1 MSKTERFE
9 ITIPVKE
16 ASKWAAKTFYF
27 SWAFVGLLLGWGM
40 YLLSSSWIGADKAH
54 SVIIRAF
61 EVVVGLAI
69 GVAYVYV
76 PYLYALARAQGQTIL
91 INEDGCGFPPLFF
104 GIGSPQWLPWSEIK
118 TLEMKRGAL
127 GEPVLLLRGPRQK
140 QAVPLPAVTVQ
151 DMEQLLLSVE
161 AWAPRT
167 VWSSEVHEFRDR
179 LQREN
184 LGEEGFSHTQM
195 FEDELGKRFS
205 APTFV
210 PLEPGRQL
218 RSSTLKVLRQL
229 AFGGFAAVYLAED
242 SINGT
247 VVLKESVVPD
257 SQNNALRDKARE
269 MFAREALT
277 LRSLNHP
284 GIARV
289 YDYFVE
295 DERSY
300 IVMEHV
306 DGINMRQLVA
316 QQGVQSEARVIAWA
330 TDVSEI
336 LTYLHEQSPPVVH
349 RDVTPDNLVLTN
361 LGEVKLI
368 DFGAS
373 NQYLGTATGTLVG
386 KHAYMPPE
394 QIRGKSKP
402 ASDVFALGATMHYWL
417 TGVEPEPLSTSHP
430 VRVKP
435 DVSAEMDALVA
446 AATQM
451 DIEKRIRSA
460 TALREELRRLVSLRK
475 PTKALK

>member
-1 MSKTERFE
+1 MSTTDRFE

-16 ASKWAAKTFYF
+16 VSKRAAKTFYF
-27 SWAFVGLLLGWGM
+27 SWAFLGIAMAWGL
-40 YLLSSSWIGADKAH
+40 YLVASSFTGADKANLWMIRLVEI
-54 SVIIRAF
+54 VI
-61 EVVVGLAI
+61 GLLI
-69 GVAYVYV
+69 GVFYVYV
-76 PYLYALARAQGQTIL
+76 PYLYALSRAQGQSIL
-91 INEDGCGFPPLFF
+91 INEDGCGFPPLFL
-104 GIGSPQWLPWSEIK
+104 GIGSPQWVPWSEIK
-118 TLEMKRGAL
+118 TVEMKRGAL
-127 GEPVLLLRGPRQK
+127 GDPVLLLKGPYQK
-140 QAVPLPAVTVQ
+140 QSVPLSAVNKQ
-151 DMEQLLLSVE
+151 DMEQLLLAVE
-161 AWAPRT
+161 AWAPT
-167 VWSSEVHEFRDR
+167 AVWSSEVHDFRDH
-179 LQREN
+179 LQLGN
-184 LGEEGFSHTQM
+184 LGVEGFSHTQM

-229 AFGGFAAVYLAED
+229 GFGGFAAVYLAED
-242 SINGT
+242 SVNGT

-257 SQNNALRDKARE
+257 SQNEALRDKARE

-277 LRSLNHP
+277 LRGLNHP

-295 DERSY
+295 DDRSY

-316 QQGVQSEARVIAWA
+316 QQGVQSEARVISWA
-330 TDVSEI
+330 QDITEI
-336 LTYLHEQSPPVVH
+336 LGYLHEQSPPVVH

-394 QIRGKSKP
+394 QIRGKTEP
-402 ASDVFALGATMHYWL
+402 ASDIFALGATMHFWL

-430 VRVKP
+430 ATVKP
-435 DVSAEMDALVA
+435 GISPEIDALVVA
-446 AATQM
+446 LTQM
-451 DIEKRIRSA
+451 DVSKRINSA
-460 TALREELRRLVSLRK
+460 AALREELRRVISLQH
-475 PTKALK
+475 PMKALK